1 MGSRAMVRRQV
12 VGLPL
17 RVLTGVILAAA
28 TSACSSSAPAASTMV
43 IVSGNG
49 QSAPVG
55 GSIGAPLVVLVTD
68 QNGAPISGV
77 VVTFDVPTGA
87 VAGTQSA
94 TTDASGH
101 ASTALTLPTVSG
113 TDTVTAWVQ
122 SILNPAIFTVTAT
135 AGPPAALIIV
145 GGNHQ
150 TANAGLNLINQLQAQ
165 VLDQYANPLS
175 GATVDWTTTAGSLT
189 SPAQTTSDGSGL
201 VAVSLQLPS
210 TKSVLT
216 ATATLHG
223 TAIIAVF
230 TETAD

>member
-1 MGSRAMVRRQV
+1 MGSFAMVRCQV
-12 VGLPL
+12 LPL
-17 RVLTGVILAAA
+17 RLLTGVILAAA
-28 TSACSSSAPAASTMV
+28 TTACSSNAPTASTMA

-49 QSAPVG
+49 QSAAVG
-55 GSIGAPLVVLVTD
+55 SSVSAPLVVLVTD

-122 SILNPAIFTVTAT
+122 AISNPVIFTVTAN
-135 AGPPAALIIV
+135 AGPPATLTIV
-145 GGNHQ
+145 GGNNQ
-150 TANAGLNLINQLQAQ
+150 TANAGLNLINHLAAR

-175 GATVDWTTTAGSLT
+175 GATVDWTTTAGTFT
-189 SPAQTTSDGSGL
+189 SPTQTTSDGSGL

-210 TKSVLT
+210 TKGVLT

-223 TAIIAVF
+223 TAIVAVF